1 MPDHE
6 HVEDVVEPP
15 GDEYTEQ
22 AEPTLPEAVRQRVIA
37 LAAAAITGL
46 AADEVPVALR
56 RVAKFAPNIPIGRG
70 GTADEVAEAVLW
82 LLSDKASYV
91 TGTLFNVSGGR

>member
-1 MPDHE
+1 MSPSL
-6 HVEDVVEPP
+6 VN
-15 GDEYTEQ
+15 
-22 AEPTLPEAVRQRVIA
+22 
-37 LAAAAITGL
+37 
-46 AADEVPVALR
+46 